1 MKQNGAVLLITIVV
15 LAMLASLSQLH
26 MSTIMMNEKST
37 FNQMQYYRSMQY
49 AEQGLADAI
58 RSVMKCELNRESMYS
73 DEMGSYTYTIEDHV
87 QEGLYKVTSI
97 GTALDK
103 FTNVQQMVFSF
114 DTKQFNPNNGWG
126 NGDQDA
132 PGNSLNNNNAENNTN
147 GKQAPKG
154 IQKKREKEKDNN
166 QQCKNVAVEIL
177 YWVEL

>member
-15 LAMLASLSQLH
+15 LALLASLSQLH
-26 MSTIMMNEKST
+26 MSTVIMNAKST
-37 FNQMQYYRSMQY
+37 FNQIQYYKSMQY
-49 AEQGLADAI
+49 SERGLADAI
-58 RSVMKCELNRESMYS
+58 RSVMECELNRTSAYS
-73 DEMGSYTYTIEDHV
+73 DELGNYVYTIEDHI

-97 GTALDK
+97 GTVLDK
-103 FTNVQQMVFSF
+103 FTSTQQIVFSF

-154 IQKKREKEKDNN
+154 IQKKKEKDNQN
-166 QQCKNVAVEIL
+166 CKQVSVEIL
-177 YWVEL
+177 YWTELY